1 MSRCSLDTP
10 LLEMSAMPMTA
21 PSLPSRSLVLAVAV
35 SVAMVVLHSSA
46 AMGMPLYVTTPA
58 NQTVTLDV
66 EPSDSIE
73 NVKAKLQDK
82 EEIAPGSQYLYFSGS
97 LLEDGRT
104 LSDYNIT
111 RASTLPLVAT
121 ATFGA
126 IPPAGITWRFGVND
140 VTTVPGA
147 GWTLWDLAGA
157 LDLSS
162 YAVGAIS
169 FDIFAYQGSVA
180 GTPTGF
186 TPGTPYSLTFL
197 NAAGGITGFDPS
209 LFVLSGAYAGQS
221 SVSLS
226 GSSLVLNIQGS
237 APVPEIDPTGL
248 GSVLALVTGTLSLLE
263 RRRKFSA

>member
-1 MSRCSLDTP
+1 MLQP
-10 LLEMSAMPMTA
+10 P
-21 PSLPSRSLVLAVAV
+21 
-35 SVAMVVLHSSA
+35 
-46 AMGMPLYVTTPA
+46 TPA

-66 EPSDSIE
+66 EPSDTIE

-82 EEIAPGSQYLYFSGS
+82 EEILPDSQYLYFSGS

-147 GWTLWDLAGA
+147 GWTLWDLSGA

-162 YAVGAIS
+162 YAAGSIS
-169 FDIFAYQGSVA
+169 FDIYAYQGGVA
-180 GTPTGF
+180 GIPTGY
-186 TPGTPYSLTFL
+186 TPGSPYSLTFL
-197 NAAGGITGFDPS
+197 NAAGVITGFDS
-209 LFVLSGAYAGQS
+209 TLFVLSGAYAGQS

-237 APVPEIDPTGL
+237 APVPEIDPAGL
-248 GSVLALVTGTLSLLE
+248 GSVVALVTGALSLLE

>member
-1 MSRCSLDTP
+1 
-10 LLEMSAMPMTA
+10 MPMTA

-35 SVAMVVLHSSA
+35 SVAMVVLQSSA

-73 NVKAKLQDK
+73 NMKAKLQDK
-82 EEIAPGSQYLYFSGS
+82 EGIEPGSQYLYFSGS

-126 IPPAGITWRFGVND
+126 IPSAGITWRFGVND
-140 VTTVPGA
+140 VTTAPGT

-162 YAVGAIS
+162 YVAGSINL
-169 FDIFAYQGSVA
+169 DIYAYQGGVA
-180 GTPTGF
+180 GIPTGF

-221 SVSLS
+221 SVTLS

-237 APVPEIDPTGL
+237 APVPEIDPAGM
-248 GSVLALVTGTLSLLE
+248 GSVLALVTGTLGLLE
-263 RRRKFSA
+263 RRRRQSA

>member
-1 MSRCSLDTP
+1 
-10 LLEMSAMPMTA
+10 MPMTA

-35 SVAMVVLHSSA
+35 SVAMVVLQSSA

-73 NVKAKLQDK
+73 NMKAKLQDK
-82 EEIAPGSQYLYFSGS
+82 EGIEPGSQYLYFSGS

-126 IPPAGITWRFGVND
+126 IPSAGITWRFGVND
-140 VTTVPGA
+140 VTTAPGT

-162 YAVGAIS
+162 YVAGSINL
-169 FDIFAYQGSVA
+169 DIYAYQGGVA
-180 GTPTGF
+180 GIPTGF

-237 APVPEIDPTGL
+237 APVPEIDPAGM
-248 GSVLALVTGTLSLLE
+248 GSVLALVTGTLGLLE
-263 RRRKFSA
+263 RRRRQSA

>member
-1 MSRCSLDTP
+1 MLQPPSFSTP
-10 LLEMSAMPMTA
+10 GPRL
-21 PSLPSRSLVLAVAV
+21 LAVAISV
-35 SVAMVVLHSSA
+35 SMAVLHSSA
-46 AMGMPLYVTTPA
+46 AMGMPIYVTTPA

-66 EPSDSIE
+66 EPSDTIE

-82 EEIAPGSQYLYFSGS
+82 EGIAPGSQYLYFTGS

-126 IPPAGITWRFGVND
+126 IPSAGITWRFGVND
-140 VTTVPGA
+140 VTTAPGA

-162 YAVGAIS
+162 YAAGSITL
-169 FDIFAYQGSVA
+169 DIYAYQGGVA
-180 GTPTGF
+180 GIPTGF
-186 TPGTPYSLTFL
+186 TPGSPYSLSFL

-209 LFVLSGAYAGQS
+209 KFVVSGSYAGHS

-226 GSSLVLNIQGS
+226 GSSLVLNLQGS
-237 APVPEIDPTGL
+237 APVPEIDPAGL
-248 GSVLALVTGTLSLLE
+248 GSVLALVTGALGLVE
-263 RRRKFSA
+263 RRRRPTA

>member
-1 MSRCSLDTP
+1 MT
-10 LLEMSAMPMTA
+10 MSAQ
-21 PSLPSRSLVLAVAV
+21 SLPTRSLVLAVAMSAV
-35 SVAMVVLHSSA
+35 MVVLHASA
-46 AMGMPLYVTTPA
+46 AVGMQIFVNTPA
-58 NQTVTLDV
+58 NRMITLDV
-66 EPSDSIE
+66 EASDTID
-73 NVKAKLQDK
+73 NVKQKIQDK
-82 EEIAPGSQYLYFSGS
+82 QEIPPDSQYLYFAGS

-104 LSDYNIT
+104 LSDYNIQKE
-111 RASTLPLVAT
+111 STLPLVAT

-126 IPPAGITWRFGVND
+126 IPPEGVAWRFGVKD
-140 VTTVPGA
+140 VTTAPGA
-147 GWTLWDLAGA
+147 GWTLWDLTGA

-162 YAVGAIS
+162 YSPGSIS
-169 FDIFAYQGSVA
+169 LDIYAYQGGVA

-237 APVPEIDPTGL
+237 AAVPEIAPAGM
-248 GSVLALVTGTLSLLE
+248 GSVLALVTGALGLFE
-263 RRRKFSA
+263 RRRLKAKLAA

>member
-1 MSRCSLDTP
+1 
-10 LLEMSAMPMTA
+10 MTTTA
-21 PSLPSRSLVLAVAV
+21 ESLPARSLVLAVAV
-35 SVAMVVLHSSA
+35 SVAMVVLQSSA
-46 AMGMPLYVTTPA
+46 AMGMQIFVNTPA
-58 NQTVTLDV
+58 NKVITLDV
-66 EPSDSIE
+66 EPSDTIE

-82 EEIAPGSQYLYFSGS
+82 EGIVPDSQYLYFTGS

-104 LSDYNIT
+104 LSDYNIQKE
-111 RASTLPLVAT
+111 STLPLVAT

-126 IPPAGITWRFGVND
+126 IPPAGISWRFGVND
-140 VTTVPGA
+140 VTTGRGT

-162 YAVGAIS
+162 YAAGSINL
-169 FDIFAYQGSVA
+169 DIYAYQGGLA

-197 NAAGGITGFDPS
+197 NAAEGITGFDPS

-226 GSSLVLNIQGS
+226 GSSLVLNLQGS
-237 APVPEIDPTGL
+237 APVPEIDPAGL
-248 GSVLALVTGTLSLLE
+248 GSVLALVTGTLGLLE
-263 RRRKFSA
+263 RRRRQTTAGEMRPAPLTLPR